1 MLLSLQPSRA
11 DADRERPQNCVVI
24 LLCLPLDVY
33 FWQFV
38 WSKHTKVFPLF
49 TIFLLLCT
57 YLSYVMTYFSW
68 EYSLVDVFFLCNTL
82 DIGDV
87 NNIKMVWRPGEGRGK
102 PLDTGRWGLVVVEN
116 LEEDYVQQWTSFLKV
131 DDDWR
136 Y

>member
-1 MLLSLQPSRA
+1 M
-11 DADRERPQNCVVI
+11 
-24 LLCLPLDVY
+24 
-33 FWQFV
+33 
-38 WSKHTKVFPLF
+38 
-49 TIFLLLCT
+49 
-57 YLSYVMTYFSW
+57 
-68 EYSLVDVFFLCNTL
+68 FFLCNTL

-87 NNIKMVWRPGEGRGK
+87 NNIKMVRRPGEGRGK